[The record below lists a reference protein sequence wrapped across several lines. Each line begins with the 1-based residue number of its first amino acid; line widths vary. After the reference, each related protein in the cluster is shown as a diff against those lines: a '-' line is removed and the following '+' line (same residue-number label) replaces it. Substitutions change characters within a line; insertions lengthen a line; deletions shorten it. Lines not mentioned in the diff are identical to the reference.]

1 MKKILSAAES
11 PGTPPGEGVGG
22 PDKTAE
28 FHQYVEYG
36 NSRDPIYSGVFERVN
51 EN

>member
-1 MKKILSAAES
+1 MEKILSAAER
-11 PGTPPGEGVGG
+11 PENPPKEAGEPV
-22 PDKTAE
+22 KTAE

-36 NSRDPIYSGVFERVN
+36 NWQDPIYSGVFERVN